1 MPITLRHDAAAV
13 VPPSNQTT
21 RKYGQQLV
29 LQQQQQKYAAQQAGY
44 DRMFDAYKQQT
55 QNQFQFGRDQFQ
67 NEMAFRKENR
77 DNEFLLG
84 RDKAQ
89 FDQQQQMQEAA
100 RQRAFMEDARK
111 MSSGMIMDDIQ
122 NGNYDPATARQLQQN
137 LVAES
142 EALGNPQYDATQR
155 TEALQKLRAAR
166 ALLTANRLQ
175 KPPPPT
181 ADEEIAALPEM
192 NGTKY
197 QKNKNGVW
205 EPLQPSKQQQQQQE
219 LQQQEIEAMRP
230 KSFQDYY
237 GENEDKFQK
246 DLDATMQSMEK
257 TDPKTG
263 VVTPATQDEALAK
276 MQKDYDFRQK
286 ALGRPQYGEPTLAK
300 PRSGAA
306 PAIPPDERS
315 ILEPSPAPTL
325 PGAAAASPVEPSS
338 ILDAPIPTT
347 QADTAIVPYS
357 PPQSN
362 QWEKMAS
369 GEVQAPSTQMQATP
383 EQMATKSKGETSPAP
398 QAGADKHPWLRQPGQ
413 LMQGT
418 KASQTA
424 PSPSIQS
431 PPVAPDFGALASSAT
446 DDADRMVIGKLQGMY
461 KTAKPEIQSA
471 INSFLNPSSDE
482 EAAQAMAFLRARGI
496 DLQQLVAPD
505 FRNFAETNA
514 VM

>member
-1 MPITLRHDAAAV
+1 MAITLRHDAAAV

-155 TEALQKLRAAR
+155 AEALQKIRAAR

-181 ADEEIAALPEM
+181 PDEEIAALPEM

-219 LQQQEIEAMRP
+219 LQQQEIEQMRP
-230 KSFQDYY
+230 KSFEDYY
-237 GENEDKFQK
+237 NHADNKGQFKK
-246 DLDATMQSMEK
+246 DLDSTMAQLEGAW
-257 TDPKTG
+257 DPTSKEPKPTK
-263 VVTPATQDEALAK
+263 QDALQK
-276 MQKDYDFRQK
+276 MQEDYDFQQK
-286 ALGRPQYGEPTLAK
+286 ALGRPQYGEPTVAG
-300 PRSGAA
+300 PADPGAT
-306 PAIPPDERS
+306 PAVPGTERS
-315 ILEPSPAPTL
+315 ILEQGDPPQPDMSQLENPLPSEYTTGAPATT
-325 PGAAAASPVEPSS
+325 SP
-338 ILDAPIPTT
+338 T
-347 QADTAIVPYS
+347 QAA
-357 PPQSN
+357 QN
-362 QWEKMAS
+362 QWSDMAS
-369 GEVQAPSTQMQATP
+369 GRRTYDPPYREVAPPASQP
-383 EQMATKSKGETSPAP
+383 EVPAQPSPTP

-418 KASQTA
+418 KASAGQAA
-424 PSPSIQS
+424 PSPSIQP